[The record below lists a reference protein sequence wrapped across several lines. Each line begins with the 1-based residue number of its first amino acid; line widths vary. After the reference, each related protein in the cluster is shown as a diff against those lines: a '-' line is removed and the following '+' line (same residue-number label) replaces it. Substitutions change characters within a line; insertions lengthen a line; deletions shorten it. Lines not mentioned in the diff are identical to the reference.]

1 MSFLPLGLLVL
12 VDILILAFVVSNK
25 VRHRANRTKISKGQ
39 PRSRKSFIKRTAT
52 TLGAEQQVG
61 QYEELGDDEFA
72 LTPRIMR
79 VDTGFG
85 GEVPLGFDPDEDHSE
100 ELKKPSSDLELFI
113 RSMSRCI
120 GATNFGLSFEF
131 EDLAFHPQKAAK
143 PILSEVTGKIDRGT
157 LSGVMGASGA
167 GKSTFV
173 NVLMGKQ
180 NHTGGTTKING
191 VAGNISK
198 YKKII
203 GYVPQDDIV
212 LPELTVRENIL
223 HSARIRLPSN
233 WSDAEIQGHVD
244 ILISC
249 LQLAHVKDSYVGSA
263 AAPVISGGQRKRV
276 SIGMELAALPMALL
290 LDEPTS
296 GLDATSAASIM
307 TTLKELS
314 RLGITVVTIIHQ
326 PRQEIFESLDNLL
339 LFGAGRMI
347 YSGPEDRVQQY
358 FEDVGFRFPPHGNPA
373 DAVMDIIAGQ
383 GRVYKLSGD
392 TDVIHLIEHWKNR
405 ELNFRKHASLQ
416 SVSTQETQ
424 ALRKSIRMRGAPWY
438 RQIYYCFARSIL
450 QQYRLKA
457 SFFAELGVG
466 ALAGFLIGLAQLS
479 QEGIQFRGLFINP
492 YEVLSSSLDYSS
504 VPQMSLLVGLSI
516 GLTASSPG
524 VKIFGEEKLI
534 YWREAASGHNRFAYY
549 MGKVLSTIP
558 RMVLANFHFSVF
570 FYLLTT
576 PRISWIAA
584 FTANLLYFWCIYGLA
599 SCISMITRREDGPL
613 LAVMLSLVVGVL
625 NGMSPSLRQVRIWHL
640 QWLWRASPGT
650 WLAEGYFDRNIAPL
664 EYLYQIHHAA
674 DYLGYRIGQF
684 PLDLGMLM
692 VIGTVCRVL
701 AFVLMRAVN
710 RNKQK

>member
-1 MSFLPLGLLVL
+1 M
-12 VDILILAFVVSNK
+12 
-25 VRHRANRTKISKGQ
+25 
-39 PRSRKSFIKRTAT
+39 
-52 TLGAEQQVG
+52 
-61 QYEELGDDEFA
+61 
-72 LTPRIMR
+72 
-79 VDTGFG
+79 
-85 GEVPLGFDPDEDHSE
+85 
-100 ELKKPSSDLELFI
+100 
-113 RSMSRCI
+113 
-120 GATNFGLSFEF
+120 
-131 EDLAFHPQKAAK
+131 
-143 PILSEVTGKIDRGT
+143 
-157 LSGVMGASGA
+157 
-167 GKSTFV
+167 
-173 NVLMGKQ
+173 
-180 NHTGGTTKING
+180 
-191 VAGNISK
+191 
-198 YKKII
+198 
-203 GYVPQDDIV
+203 

-249 LQLAHVKDSYVGSA
+249 LQLAHVKDSFVGSA

-276 SIGMELAALPMALL
+276 SIGMELAALPMALF

-314 RLGITVVTIIHQ
+314 RLGITVVSIIHQ

-347 YSGPEDRVQQY
+347 YQGPENRVQDY
-358 FEDVGFRFPPHGNPA
+358 FEDVGFRFPKHGNPA
-373 DAVMDIIAGQ
+373 DVIMDIIAGQ
-383 GRVYKLSGD
+383 GSLYKSSGD
-392 TDVIHLIEHWKNR
+392 TDIIHLIEHWKNR
-405 ELNFRKHASLQ
+405 ELNLRNHVSMQ
-416 SVSTQETQ
+416 SVSNNETQ
-424 ALRKSIRMRGAPWY
+424 ALRKSIKQRGAPWY
-438 RQIYYCFARSIL
+438 RQIYYCFLRSIL
-450 QQYRLKA
+450 QQYRFKA

-466 ALAGFLIGLAQLS
+466 ALAGFLIGLAELS
-479 QEGIQFRGLFINP
+479 QDGINFRGLFLKP
-492 YEVLSSSLDYSS
+492 YDLLSSATDYSS

-524 VKIFGEEKLI
+524 VKIFGEEKLT

-558 RMVLANFHFSVF
+558 RMVLANLHFSIL

-576 PRISWIAA
+576 PRISWAAA

-625 NGMSPSLRQVRIWHL
+625 NGMSPSLRQVRIWRM

-650 WLAEGYFDRNIAPL
+650 WLAEGYFDQNIGPL
-664 EYLYQIHHAA
+664 DYLYQIDIAA
-674 DYLGYRIGQF
+674 NYMGYIVGQF
-684 PLDLGMLM
+684 HLDLGMLM

-701 AFVLMRAVN
+701 AFFLMRVMN
-710 RNKQK
+710 RHKQK